1 MARGLPAYHPGL
13 IADLYHPDAAYV
25 AWRTGHSGLA
35 TFDLYA
41 RTAPFGS
48 AYLLTAGLEPALE
61 FLQAFSFSDED
72 LEFLA
77 RIRDYD
83 PAFLDYLRHL
93 RFSGEVLA
101 MREGT
106 VAFPNEPILRVTA
119 PYVDALLVESG
130 LLQAINAGTL
140 IATKAAR
147 IVWAAQGRR
156 VAEFAL
162 RRALEPFAV
171 ARAAFIG
178 GCASTSFLAAAF
190 RFRLPAT
197 GSIPHALVQ
206 LYDGEEEAF
215 RAVAESFSR
224 YTLLLDTYDPRR
236 GVHTA
241 VQVARWAEETLGHT
255 LAAVRLDS
263 GDFLELSQYVR
274 RVLDEGGQRETRILV
289 SGDMDEYSIADL
301 LAAGA
306 PIDAFGVGTALG
318 AASGSLEHGVLGGAL
333 GGIYKLVWYEENG
346 AGRPAVKV
354 AGVKSTWP
362 GKKRVYRVGAY
373 EEDVLALEGE
383 PPPANAHRLLIP
395 VVRNGRVL
403 PGSLP
408 PIGEVWEHAQRSLA
422 DLPERYRRLS
432 GSPTYPVRMS
442 PDLEA
447 LRQQAIAAE
456 NEQNGPGAVSFDG
469 GGVASSAGQ
478 AGQPGQVDQPAQ
490 EMRSS

>member
-1 MARGLPAYHPGL
+1 VVRGLPAYHPGL

-25 AWRTGHSGLA
+25 AWRTGHTGLA
-35 TFDLYA
+35 TFDLYV
-41 RTAPFGS
+41 RKAPFGS

-61 FLQAFSFSDED
+61 FLQAFSFSNED
-72 LEFLA
+72 LEYLA

-83 PAFLDYLRHL
+83 PAFLDELRRL

-130 LLQAINAGTL
+130 LLQAINSGTL

-162 RRALEPFAV
+162 RRALEPFVV
-171 ARAAFIG
+171 ARASFVG

-190 RFRLPAT
+190 RYRLPAT

-206 LYDGEEEAF
+206 LYDSEEEAF

-224 YTLLLDTYDPRR
+224 YTLLLDTYDPHR

-263 GDFLELSQYVR
+263 GDFLELSRYVR
-274 RVLDEGGQRETRILV
+274 RVLDDGGMRETRILV
-289 SGDMDEYSIADL
+289 SGDMDEYAIADL

-346 AGRPAVKV
+346 EGRPAVKV

-373 EEDVLALEGE
+373 EEDVVALESE

-395 VVRNGRVL
+395 VVRNGHVL

-408 PIGEVWEHAQRSLA
+408 PIGEVWEHAQRNLT

-432 GSPTYPVRMS
+432 GAPAYPVRMS
-442 PDLEA
+442 DDLEA

-456 NEQNGPGAVSFDG
+456 NEQNGPGAVSFSD
-469 GGVASSAGQ
+469 GVAPSEAPT
-478 AGQPGQVDQPAQ
+478 ARETRPA
-490 EMRSS
+490 